1 MCVRLQTVNAG
12 TPGFMVGAAGL
23 LGCGTWC
30 GLTDCVRVSL
40 ALSLS
45 LAITGTGSD
54 GDRRQG
60 LPVCP
65 RDAASLYVSVLH
77 TDCRQAAAHSTP
89 ALHCAADTNAADV
102 YSFGI
107 MLWCMV
113 TGKQPFEEV
122 KSVWEIPRLVIDE
135 GLRPKPPAR
144 LPGPLAKLMTE
155 CWDATPL
162 KRPSFAVRW
171 REVEGP
177 IGACLA

>member
-1 MCVRLQTVNAG
+1 
-12 TPGFMVGAAGL
+12 MV
-23 LGCGTWC
+23 
-30 GLTDCVRVSL
+30 TD
-40 ALSLS
+40 AK
-45 LAITGTGSD
+45 G
-54 GDRRQG
+54 
-60 LPVCP
+60 
-65 RDAASLYVSVLH
+65 SLYAPETRQACTCQFCMLI
-77 TDCRQAAAHSTP
+77 CRQAAAHSTP

-162 KRPSFAVRW
+162 KRPSFAVCL
-171 REVEGP
+171 EGS
-177 IGACLA
+177 GGT